1 MKRRFLPFTT
11 FILAAMTMAG
21 CGGSTPE
28 EPIRPIAAFALGE
41 KTSSGMD
48 YYTSH
53 QINFYK
59 QNVYEYVT
67 TKITYGYSMNLG
79 TEVTARYGTYV
90 AGYSEDGISEYTLNK
105 AAEVVLSSF
114 SLAGGFKL
122 QVNTTDPNQ
131 EYPAEL
137 PAQTQGE
144 KRYANSKDDVIN
156 AYGLGTKIYVENNV
170 ISFNDPN
177 ASEGAEKAVVT
188 TVSQS
193 VSSVLNKN
201 FKKVQVTSEIKA
213 GAVGDLYTV
222 YYMHVFDDNSYEYI
236 TTGINFGYNMVL
248 GTTNTVSYGKG
259 SFGAGEDGFTPF
271 TLEKGN
277 DVVLNSYSRAGGFSI
292 AINTSDSNQEYP
304 AELPAQTQGE
314 KRYANSK
321 DDVINEYAPALT
333 VYTSDADCVMS
344 LVNPNA

>member
-1 MKRRFLPFTT
+1 MKKRFLPFTT

-48 YYTSH
+48 FYTSH

-67 TKITYGYSMNLG
+67 TRITYGYSMNLG
-79 TEVTARYGTYV
+79 TEVT
-90 AGYSEDGISEYTLNK
+90 K
-105 AAEVVLSSF
+105 
-114 SLAGGFKL
+114 AGGFSIAI
-122 QVNTTDPNQ
+122 NTADPNQ
-131 EYPAEL
+131 IYPAEL

-177 ASEGAEKAVVT
+177 AEAGAEQAVVT
-188 TVSQS
+188 TASES
-193 VSSVLNKN
+193 VKSVLNKN

-213 GAVGDLYTV
+213 GAIGDLYQV
-222 YYMHVFDDNSYEYI
+222 YYMQVFDDNSYEYI
-236 TTGINFGYNMVL
+236 TTGINFGY
-248 GTTNTVSYGKG
+248 SIK
-259 SFGAGEDGFTPF
+259 
-271 TLEKGN
+271 
-277 DVVLNSYSRAGGFSI
+277 AGGFSI
-292 AINTSDSNQEYP
+292 AINTADPNQIYP

-321 DDVINEYAPALT
+321 DDVIKEYAPEHT
-333 VYTSDADCVMS
+333 VFTSDADCVMS

>member
-156 AYGLGTKIYVENNV
+156 
-170 ISFNDPN
+170 
-177 ASEGAEKAVVT
+177 
-188 TVSQS
+188 
-193 VSSVLNKN
+193 
-201 FKKVQVTSEIKA
+201 
-213 GAVGDLYTV
+213 
-222 YYMHVFDDNSYEYI
+222 
-236 TTGINFGYNMVL
+236 
-248 GTTNTVSYGKG
+248 
-259 SFGAGEDGFTPF
+259 
-271 TLEKGN
+271 
-277 DVVLNSYSRAGGFSI
+277 
-292 AINTSDSNQEYP
+292 
-304 AELPAQTQGE
+304 
-314 KRYANSK
+314 
-321 DDVINEYAPALT
+321 EYAPALT
-333 VYTSDADCVMS
+333 VYTSILMFVKS
-344 LVNPNA
+344 YKPK